1 METFS
6 KDIMINVEGLKSRL
20 LHGRTTRARFRLAP
34 EYFTEKQVTD
44 MLTAA
49 VKAEVEYR
57 NREYRDTMEIKA
69 VIQQAAKW
77 LMTSPKSGLLL
88 CGKCGNGKTTLMNA
102 IRDIINFLN
111 RDDRDIA
118 VLKIDALELVRL
130 SQENRERYN
139 MYKGCP
145 MLAIDDIGLE
155 PAEVLHYGNVFNPIT
170 ELLSHRYN
178 EQLFTLVTTNL
189 KPTEIRQKYGDR
201 LADRFNE
208 MMDKI
213 MFKEESFRTL

>member
-1 METFS
+1 
-6 KDIMINVEGLKSRL
+6 
-20 LHGRTTRARFRLAP
+20 
-34 EYFTEKQVTD
+34 
-44 MLTAA
+44 
-49 VKAEVEYR
+49 
-57 NREYRDTMEIKA
+57 
-69 VIQQAAKW
+69 
-77 LMTSPKSGLLL
+77 MTSPKSGLLL

-139 MYKGCP
+139 MYKSSP